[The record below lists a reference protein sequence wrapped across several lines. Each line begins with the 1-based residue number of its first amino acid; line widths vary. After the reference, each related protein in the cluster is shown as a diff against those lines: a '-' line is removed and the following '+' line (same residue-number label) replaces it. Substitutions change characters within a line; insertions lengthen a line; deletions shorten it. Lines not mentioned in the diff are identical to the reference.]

1 MWQPGS
7 TDHQKLGLDPW
18 CWQQEGGGNC
28 HRAAASE
35 GGRASWE
42 VSAADIT
49 AEERYFYVATEK
61 VTLTPVNTPE
71 MYSRRAQMIGSGI
84 GL

>member
-1 MWQPGS
+1 MAAVTEQLQLRG
-7 TDHQKLGLDPW
+7 
-18 CWQQEGGGNC
+18 E
-28 HRAAASE
+28 RAP
-35 GGRASWE
+35 WE

-61 VTLTPVNTPE
+61 ATLTPVNTPE

-84 GL
+84 EL